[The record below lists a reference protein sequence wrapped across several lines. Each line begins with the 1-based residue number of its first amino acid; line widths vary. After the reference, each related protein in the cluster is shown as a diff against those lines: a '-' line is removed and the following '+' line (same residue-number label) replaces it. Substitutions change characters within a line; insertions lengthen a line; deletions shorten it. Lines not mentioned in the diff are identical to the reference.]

1 MRVVIVEDEI
11 IIADYIRSIIERS
24 GHTCIA
30 IVDNYI
36 EAIKSIKLDPDIF
49 LLDIQLATFKD
60 GLLIAGELKKK
71 GIPYIFITANNQHD
85 LMLEAIDLD
94 PQSYLTKPIK
104 PQDLLAALTLHESK
118 KIKKEQIIQIK
129 EAGNNKISIN
139 LDDILY
145 LKAEGS
151 YVKYLLKEKEVIE
164 RSSLNEI
171 EPKLN
176 EFFFRIHR
184 SYIINA
190 NHISSYNSN
199 VVQIQNTT
207 LPISRS
213 YKSVFQMKVIP
224 KIRS

>member
-11 IIADYIRSIIERS
+11 IIADYIRSILERS

-104 PQDLLAALTLHESK
+104 SQDLLAALTLHESK

-151 YVKYLLKEKEVIE
+151 YVKYLMKEKEVIE